1 MTLMTRE
8 DQNEAVSSSRSPRG
22 RGRGRDAQDALVT
35 AGARL
40 FAARGFDG
48 VTVRQL
54 AEAADVNVA
63 AVSYH
68 FGGKRGLYLE
78 ALERLMA
85 EMRPIG
91 EPVIERIETAFD
103 AGQPDRETLR
113 SLAGFT
119 VSHFLTVLHGGDV
132 PPWVAQTVLREFQ
145 EPTADYRPMLDE
157 RVLPLHQAVRRLTA
171 AALELPEDSAAA
183 ILTAHAFMGQVM
195 VYATA
200 RTVVLEE
207 LAWTD
212 FSGAR
217 LARLI
222 EAATAAALGLL
233 RLDGRE
239 EGRTCGP

>member
-1 MTLMTRE
+1 MTT
-8 DQNEAVSSSRSPRG
+8 VSTERSPQAAQTRTRG
-22 RGRGRDAQDALVT
+22 RSGEAPAALV
-35 AGARL
+35 AAAARL
-40 FAARGFDG
+40 FAARGYAG

-68 FGGKRGLYLE
+68 FGGKRGLYLA
-78 ALERLMA
+78 ALERLMT

-91 EPVIERIETAFD
+91 EPVIERIETAF
-103 AGQPDRETLR
+103 AKGRPDRTTLR
-113 SLAGFT
+113 VLAEYT
-119 VSHFLTVLHGGDV
+119 VAHFLSVLHGGDV

-145 EPTADYRPMLDE
+145 EPTSDYRPMLDE

-171 AALELPEDSAAA
+171 AALDLPPDSAIAV
-183 ILTAHAFMGQVM
+183 LTAHAFMGQIM

-212 FSGAR
+212 FSGER
-217 LARLI
+217 LEQLI

-233 RLDGRE
+233 RITSVE
-239 EGRTCGP
+239 EDEPCGS